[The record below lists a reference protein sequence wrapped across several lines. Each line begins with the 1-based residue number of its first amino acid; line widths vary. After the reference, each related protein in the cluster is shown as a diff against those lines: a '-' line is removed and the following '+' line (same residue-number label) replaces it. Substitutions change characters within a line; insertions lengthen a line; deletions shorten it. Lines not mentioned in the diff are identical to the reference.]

1 MSGRADG
8 RGGGRP
14 GSDGM
19 DEGFRMIVA
28 GGGTGGH
35 FFPGLAVAQAA
46 AALRPGA
53 RILFVGSWRGIE
65 ARLAPRLGYPFEA
78 LPVSG
83 FAATSPLARLK
94 ALAAVPGAVA
104 RCASLLA
111 DFRPHAVL
119 GVGGYASVPMGLAAG
134 LAGIPL
140 VLLEQ
145 NAEPGL
151 ANRLLSR
158 FAALVAVAFPETK
171 RVFRGKAR
179 FLGNPVR
186 ESLLSV
192 PPPAE
197 PARPLRLLVLGGSR
211 GSAALNDAF
220 IAAAPA
226 LKAFEGGLSLLHQTG
241 SEDLERVRRAYAEHG
256 LEARVEPFLDDM
268 EGAYGWCHAVVARA
282 GATTLAELCVVRR
295 PALLVPFPF
304 AAGGHQS
311 ANARGLESAGA
322 ALRIEQRDLTTAS
335 LLGALTRLADGA
347 LRRRMERALMGL
359 ARPRAARDI
368 AEFLLLAEERP

>member
-1 MSGRADG
+1 
-8 RGGGRP
+8 
-14 GSDGM
+14 M
-19 DEGFRMIVA
+19 DRGFRLIVA

-46 AALRPGA
+46 SALRPGT
-53 RILFVGSWRGIE
+53 RILFVGSRRGIE

-83 FAATSPLARLK
+83 FAATSPLSRLR

-104 RCASLLA
+104 RCASILA
-111 DFRPHAVL
+111 RFRPHAVL

-145 NAEPGL
+145 NAEPGM

-192 PPPAE
+192 PPPEA
-197 PARPLRLLVLGGSR
+197 PDRPLRLLVLGGSR
-211 GSAALNDAF
+211 GARPLNDAF
-220 IAAAPA
+220 IAAAPS
-226 LKAFEGGLSLLHQTG
+226 LRSFEGGISLLHQTG
-241 SEDLERVRRAYAEHG
+241 GEDRDRVFRAYAEHG
-256 LEARVEPFLDDM
+256 LDARVEPFLDDM
-268 EGAYGWCHAVVARA
+268 GAAYGWCHAVAARA

-304 AAGGHQS
+304 SAGGHQS

-322 ALRIEQRDLTTAS
+322 ALRIEQADLTTET
-335 LLGALTRLADGA
+335 LLQALSRLADGDR
-347 LRRRMERALMGL
+347 RRRMERALSGL

-368 AEFLLLAEERP
+368 AEFLFLAEGRP

>member
-1 MSGRADG
+1 
-8 RGGGRP
+8 
-14 GSDGM
+14 M

-46 AALRPGA
+46 AALRPGV
-53 RILFVGSWRGIE
+53 RVLFVGSRRGIE
-65 ARLAPRLGYPFEA
+65 ARLAPQLGYPFEA
-78 LPVSG
+78 LPVLG
-83 FAATSPLARLK
+83 FAATAPLDRLK
-94 ALAAVPGAVA
+94 ALAVLPGAVV
-104 RCASLLA
+104 RCAGILA
-111 DFRPHAVL
+111 AFRPHAVL

-134 LAGIPL
+134 LGGVPL

-158 FAALVAVAFPETK
+158 FAAMVAVAFPETK
-171 RVFRGKAR
+171 RTFRGKAR

-186 ESLLSV
+186 ESLLGV

-197 PARPLRLLVLGGSR
+197 PPRPLRLLVLGGSR
-211 GSAALNDAF
+211 GSAPLNEAF
-220 IAAAPA
+220 LAAAPA
-226 LKAFEGGLSLLHQTG
+226 LKAFEGGISLLHQTG
-241 SEDLERVRRAYAEHG
+241 SEDLERVRSAYAGIG
-256 LEARVEPFLDDM
+256 LDARVEPFLENM
-268 EGAYGWCHAVVARA
+268 EEAYAWCHAVVARA

-304 AAGGHQS
+304 AAQGHQS
-311 ANARGLESAGA
+311 ANARGLEEAGA
-322 ALRIEQRDLTTAS
+322 ALRIEQKDLTTES
-335 LLGALTRLADGA
+335 LLRALARLADDS
-347 LRRRMERALMGL
+347 LRRRMERVLGTL

-368 AEFLLLAEERP
+368 AEFLLLSGGTP